1 MKTRLFIIIFAAAL
15 GCLTLRAQSEGDAY
29 LAKYQ
34 RQIRN
39 VGAAGVGVQT
49 IVDNW
54 IAACPDDARA
64 YEARF
69 SYCFEKSRSTEIQQK
84 DRERYLGQKPVLT
97 LKDSTL
103 RDVNYFEED
112 VFTDSLF
119 ASCLTAIDKAISL
132 KPLELRYHFDKI
144 TAMLSYEKE
153 SPDLSYSLVNSL
165 IDSFVKNKGADW
177 TLDLQALPEDKDEVF
192 CQCIGEFCYTFFQV
206 GSPLSYR
213 YFLALSE
220 KMNKLYP
227 KNTVFLDNIGSYWQV
242 AGKNDKKALKY
253 YKKALKID
261 PQDYA
266 ALNNIRIINRR
277 KASSSTRP

>member
-1 MKTRLFIIIFAAAL
+1 MKTRLIIIFFAAL
-15 GCLTLRAQSEGDAY
+15 SCAMLLAQSAGDDF

-34 RQIRN
+34 RQVRN
-39 VGAAGVGVQT
+39 AGVAGVGVQT

-69 SYCFEKSRSTEIQQK
+69 SYCFAKSRSTEIQPK
-84 DRERYLGQKPVLT
+84 NSERYLGQKPVLT
-97 LKDSTL
+97 LKDSTG
-103 RDVNYFEED
+103 RDVNYFQED
-112 VFTDSLF
+112 VFVDSLF
-119 ASCLTAIDKAISL
+119 ASCLTSIDKALSL
-132 KPLELRYHFDKI
+132 QPLELRYHFDKI
-144 TAMLSYEKE
+144 TAMLSYEKDC
-153 SPDLSYSLVNSL
+153 PDLSYELVNEL

-177 TLDLQALPEDKDEVF
+177 TLDNEALPEDRDEVF

-206 GSPLSYR
+206 GSPSSYR

-227 KNTVFLDNIGSYWQV
+227 KNPVFLDNIGSYWQV
-242 AGKNDKKALKY
+242 AEKNDKKALKY
-253 YKKALKID
+253 YKKALKLD

-266 ALNNIRIINRR
+266 ALNNIRLINRR
-277 KASSSTRP
+277 KAASTRP

>member
-1 MKTRLFIIIFAAAL
+1 MKTRLIIIFFAAL
-15 GCLTLRAQSEGDAY
+15 SCAMLLAQSAGDDF

-34 RQIRN
+34 RQVRN
-39 VGAAGVGVQT
+39 AGVAGVGVQT

-69 SYCFEKSRSTEIQQK
+69 SYCFAKSRSTEIQPK
-84 DRERYLGQKPVLT
+84 NSERYLGQKPVLT
-97 LKDSTL
+97 LKDSTG
-103 RDVNYFEED
+103 RDVNYFQED
-112 VFTDSLF
+112 VFVDSLF
-119 ASCLTAIDKAISL
+119 ASCLTSIDKALSL
-132 KPLELRYHFDKI
+132 QPLELRYHFDKI
-144 TAMLSYEKE
+144 TAMLSYEKDC
-153 SPDLSYSLVNSL
+153 PDLSYDLVNSL

-177 TLDLQALPEDKDEVF
+177 TLDNEALPEDRDEVF

-206 GSPLSYR
+206 GSPSSYR

-227 KNTVFLDNIGSYWQV
+227 KNPVFLDNIGSYWQV
-242 AGKNDKKALKY
+242 AEKNDKKALKY
-253 YKKALKID
+253 YKKALKLD

-266 ALNNIRIINRR
+266 ALNNIRLINRR
-277 KASSSTRP
+277 KAASTRP

>member
-1 MKTRLFIIIFAAAL
+1 MKTRLIITFFAALSCAML
-15 GCLTLRAQSEGDAY
+15 LAQSAGDDY

-34 RQIRN
+34 RQVRN
-39 VGAAGVGVQT
+39 AGVAGVGVQT

-69 SYCFEKSRSTEIQQK
+69 SYCFAKSRSTEIQPK
-84 DRERYLGQKPVLT
+84 NSERYLGQKPVLT
-97 LKDSTL
+97 LKDSTG
-103 RDVNYFEED
+103 RDVNYFQED
-112 VFTDSLF
+112 VFVDSLF
-119 ASCLTAIDKAISL
+119 ASCLTAIDKALSL

-144 TAMLSYEKE
+144 TAMLSYEKDC
-153 SPDLSYSLVNSL
+153 PDLSYELVNSL

-177 TLDLQALPEDKDEVF
+177 TLDNEALPEDRDEVF

-206 GSPLSYR
+206 GSPSSYR

-227 KNTVFLDNIGSYWQV
+227 KNPVFLDNIGSYWQV
-242 AGKNDKKALKY
+242 AEKNDKKALKY
-253 YKKALKID
+253 YKKALKLD

-266 ALNNIRIINRR
+266 ALNNIRLINRR
-277 KASSSTRP
+277 KADSTRP

>member
-1 MKTRLFIIIFAAAL
+1 MKTRLIITFFAALSCAML
-15 GCLTLRAQSEGDAY
+15 LAQSAGDDF

-34 RQIRN
+34 RQVRN
-39 VGAAGVGVQT
+39 AGVAGVGVQT

-69 SYCFEKSRSTEIQQK
+69 NYCFAKSRSTEIQPK
-84 DRERYLGQKPVLT
+84 NSERYLGQKPVLT
-97 LKDSTL
+97 LKDSTG
-103 RDVNYFEED
+103 RDVNYFQED
-112 VFTDSLF
+112 VFVDSLF
-119 ASCLTAIDKAISL
+119 ASCLTSIDKALSL
-132 KPLELRYHFDKI
+132 QPLELRYHFDKI
-144 TAMLSYEKE
+144 TAMLSYEKDC
-153 SPDLSYSLVNSL
+153 PDLSYELVNEL

-177 TLDLQALPEDKDEVF
+177 TLDNEALPEDRDEVF

-206 GSPLSYR
+206 GSPSSYR

-227 KNTVFLDNIGSYWQV
+227 KNPVFLDNIGSYWQV
-242 AGKNDKKALKY
+242 AEKNDKKALKY
-253 YKKALKID
+253 YKKALKLD

-266 ALNNIRIINRR
+266 ALNNIRLINRR
-277 KASSSTRP
+277 KAASTRP

>member
-1 MKTRLFIIIFAAAL
+1 MKTRLIITFFAALSCAML
-15 GCLTLRAQSEGDAY
+15 LAQSVEDDY

-34 RQIRN
+34 RQVRN
-39 VGAAGVGVQT
+39 AGVAGVGVQT

-69 SYCFEKSRSTEIQQK
+69 SYCFAKSRSTEIQPK
-84 DRERYLGQKPVLT
+84 NSERYLGQKPVLT
-97 LKDSTL
+97 LKDSTG
-103 RDVNYFEED
+103 RDVNYFQED
-112 VFTDSLF
+112 VFVDSLF
-119 ASCLTAIDKAISL
+119 ASCLTAIDKALSL
-132 KPLELRYHFDKI
+132 KPLDLRYHFDKI
-144 TAMLSYEKE
+144 TAMLSYEKDC
-153 SPDLSYSLVNSL
+153 PDLSYNLVNEL

-177 TLDLQALPEDKDEVF
+177 TLDNEALPEDRDEVF

-206 GSPLSYR
+206 GSPSSYR

-227 KNTVFLDNIGSYWQV
+227 KNPVFLDNIGSYWQV
-242 AGKNDKKALKY
+242 AEKNDKKALKY
-253 YKKALKID
+253 YKKALKLD

-266 ALNNIRIINRR
+266 ALNNIRLINRR
-277 KASSSTRP
+277 KAASTRP

>member
-1 MKTRLFIIIFAAAL
+1 MKTRLIITFFAALSCAML
-15 GCLTLRAQSEGDAY
+15 LAQSAGDDY

-39 VGAAGVGVQT
+39 AGVAGVGVQT

-69 SYCFEKSRSTEIQQK
+69 NYCFAKSRSTEIQPK
-84 DRERYLGQKPVLT
+84 NSERYLGQKPVLT
-97 LKDSTL
+97 LKDSTG
-103 RDVNYFEED
+103 RDVNYFQED
-112 VFTDSLF
+112 VFVDSLF
-119 ASCLTAIDKAISL
+119 ASCLTSIDKALSL
-132 KPLELRYHFDKI
+132 QPLELRYHFDKI
-144 TAMLSYEKE
+144 TAMLSYEKDC
-153 SPDLSYSLVNSL
+153 PDLSYELVNSL

-177 TLDLQALPEDKDEVF
+177 TLDNEALPEDRDEVF

-206 GSPLSYR
+206 GSPSSYR

-220 KMNKLYP
+220 KMNKFYP
-227 KNTVFLDNIGSYWQV
+227 KNPVFLDNIGSYWQV
-242 AGKNDKKALKY
+242 AEKNDKKALKY
-253 YKKALKID
+253 YKKALKLD

-266 ALNNIRIINRR
+266 ALNNIRLINRR
-277 KASSSTRP
+277 KAASTRP

>member
-1 MKTRLFIIIFAAAL
+1 MKTRLIITFFAALSCAML
-15 GCLTLRAQSEGDAY
+15 LAQSVGDDY

-34 RQIRN
+34 RQVRN
-39 VGAAGVGVQT
+39 AGVAGVGVQT

-69 SYCFEKSRSTEIQQK
+69 SYCFAKSRSTEIQPK
-84 DRERYLGQKPVLT
+84 NSERYLGQKPVLT
-97 LKDSTL
+97 LKDSTG
-103 RDVNYFEED
+103 RDVNYFQED
-112 VFTDSLF
+112 VFVDSLF
-119 ASCLTAIDKAISL
+119 ASCLTAIDKALSL

-144 TAMLSYEKE
+144 TAMLSYEKDC
-153 SPDLSYSLVNSL
+153 PDLSYNLVNEL

-177 TLDLQALPEDKDEVF
+177 TLDNEALPEDRDEVF

-206 GSPLSYR
+206 GSPSAYR

-227 KNTVFLDNIGSYWQV
+227 KNPVFLDNIGSYWQV
-242 AGKNDKKALKY
+242 AEKNDKKALKY
-253 YKKALKID
+253 YKKALKLD

-266 ALNNIRIINRR
+266 ALNNIRLINRR
-277 KASSSTRP
+277 KAASTRP

>member
-1 MKTRLFIIIFAAAL
+1 MKTRLIITFFAALSCAML
-15 GCLTLRAQSEGDAY
+15 LAQSVGDDY

-39 VGAAGVGVQT
+39 AGVAGVGVQT

-69 SYCFEKSRSTEIQQK
+69 NYCFAKSRSTESQPK
-84 DRERYLGQKPVLT
+84 NSERYLGQKPVLT
-97 LKDSTL
+97 LKDSTG
-103 RDVNYFEED
+103 RDVNYFQED
-112 VFTDSLF
+112 VFVDSLF
-119 ASCLTAIDKAISL
+119 ASCLTSIDKALSL
-132 KPLELRYHFDKI
+132 QPLELRYHFDKI
-144 TAMLSYEKE
+144 TAMLSYEKDC
-153 SPDLSYSLVNSL
+153 PDLSYELVNEL

-177 TLDLQALPEDKDEVF
+177 TLDNEALPEDRDEVF

-206 GSPLSYR
+206 GSPSSYR

-227 KNTVFLDNIGSYWQV
+227 KNPVFLDNIGSYWQV
-242 AGKNDKKALKY
+242 AEKNDKKALKY
-253 YKKALKID
+253 YKKALKLD

-266 ALNNIRIINRR
+266 ALNNIRLINRR
-277 KASSSTRP
+277 KAASTRP

>member
-1 MKTRLFIIIFAAAL
+1 MKTRLIITFFAALSCAML
-15 GCLTLRAQSEGDAY
+15 LAQSAGDDY

-39 VGAAGVGVQT
+39 AGVAGVGVQT

-69 SYCFEKSRSTEIQQK
+69 NYCFAKSRSTEIQPK
-84 DRERYLGQKPVLT
+84 NSERYLGQKPVLT
-97 LKDSTL
+97 LKDSTG
-103 RDVNYFEED
+103 RDVNYFQED
-112 VFTDSLF
+112 VFVDSLF
-119 ASCLTAIDKAISL
+119 ASCLTSIDKALSL
-132 KPLELRYHFDKI
+132 QPLELRYHFDKI
-144 TAMLSYEKE
+144 TAMLSYEKDC
-153 SPDLSYSLVNSL
+153 PDLSYELVNSL

-177 TLDLQALPEDKDEVF
+177 TLDNEALPEDRDEVF

-206 GSPLSYR
+206 GSPSSYR

-227 KNTVFLDNIGSYWQV
+227 KNPVFLDNIGSYWQV
-242 AGKNDKKALKY
+242 AEKNDKKALKY
-253 YKKALKID
+253 YKKALKLD

-266 ALNNIRIINRR
+266 ALNNIRLINRR
-277 KASSSTRP
+277 KAASTRP

>member
-1 MKTRLFIIIFAAAL
+1 MKTRLIITFFAALSCAML
-15 GCLTLRAQSEGDAY
+15 LAQSVGDDY

-34 RQIRN
+34 RQVRN
-39 VGAAGVGVQT
+39 AGVAGVGVQT

-69 SYCFEKSRSTEIQQK
+69 SYCFAKSRSTEIQPK
-84 DRERYLGQKPVLT
+84 NSERYLGQKPVLT
-97 LKDSTL
+97 LKDSTG
-103 RDVNYFEED
+103 RDVNYFQED
-112 VFTDSLF
+112 VFVDSLF
-119 ASCLTAIDKAISL
+119 ASCLTAIDKALSL

-144 TAMLSYEKE
+144 TAMLSYEKDC
-153 SPDLSYSLVNSL
+153 PDLSYNLVNEL

-177 TLDLQALPEDKDEVF
+177 TFDNEALPEDRDEFF

-206 GSPLSYR
+206 GSPSSYR

-227 KNTVFLDNIGSYWQV
+227 KNPVFLDNIGSYWQV
-242 AGKNDKKALKY
+242 AEKNDKKALKY
-253 YKKALKID
+253 YKKALKLD

-266 ALNNIRIINRR
+266 ALNNIRLINRR
-277 KASSSTRP
+277 KAASTRP

>member
-1 MKTRLFIIIFAAAL
+1 MKTRLIITFFAALSCAML
-15 GCLTLRAQSEGDAY
+15 LAQSVGDDY

-39 VGAAGVGVQT
+39 AGVAGVGVQT

-69 SYCFEKSRSTEIQQK
+69 NYCFAKSRSTEIQPK
-84 DRERYLGQKPVLT
+84 NSERYLGQKPVLT
-97 LKDSTL
+97 LKDSTG
-103 RDVNYFEED
+103 RDVNYFQED
-112 VFTDSLF
+112 VFVDSLF
-119 ASCLTAIDKAISL
+119 ASCLTSIDKALSL

-144 TAMLSYEKE
+144 TAMLSYEKDC
-153 SPDLSYSLVNSL
+153 PDLSYDLVNSL

-177 TLDLQALPEDKDEVF
+177 TLDNEALPEDRDEVF

-206 GSPLSYR
+206 GSPSSYR

-220 KMNKLYP
+220 KMNKFYP
-227 KNTVFLDNIGSYWQV
+227 KNPVFLDNIGSYWQV
-242 AGKNDKKALKY
+242 AEKNDKKALKY
-253 YKKALKID
+253 YKKALKLD

-266 ALNNIRIINRR
+266 ALNNIRLINRR
-277 KASSSTRP
+277 KAASTRP

>member
-1 MKTRLFIIIFAAAL
+1 MKTRLIITFFAALSCAML
-15 GCLTLRAQSEGDAY
+15 LAQSVGDDY

-34 RQIRN
+34 RQVRN
-39 VGAAGVGVQT
+39 AGVAGVGVQT

-69 SYCFEKSRSTEIQQK
+69 NYCFAKSRSTEIQPK
-84 DRERYLGQKPVLT
+84 NSERYLGQKPVLT
-97 LKDSTL
+97 LKDSTG
-103 RDVNYFEED
+103 RDVNYFQED
-112 VFTDSLF
+112 VFVDSLF
-119 ASCLTAIDKAISL
+119 ASCLTAIDKALSL

-144 TAMLSYEKE
+144 TAMLSYEKDC
-153 SPDLSYSLVNSL
+153 PDLSYNLVNEL

-177 TLDLQALPEDKDEVF
+177 TLDNEALPEDRDEVF
-192 CQCIGEFCYTFFQV
+192 CQCIGEFCYTFFQI
-206 GSPLSYR
+206 GSPSSYR

-227 KNTVFLDNIGSYWQV
+227 KNPVFLDNIGSYWQV
-242 AGKNDKKALKY
+242 AEKNDKKALKY
-253 YKKALKID
+253 YKKALKLD

-266 ALNNIRIINRR
+266 ALNNIRLINRR
-277 KASSSTRP
+277 KAASTRP

>member
-1 MKTRLFIIIFAAAL
+1 MKTRLIIIFFAAL
-15 GCLTLRAQSEGDAY
+15 SCAMLLAQSVGDDY

-34 RQIRN
+34 RQVRN
-39 VGAAGVGVQT
+39 AGVAGVGVQT

-69 SYCFEKSRSTEIQQK
+69 NYCFAKSRSTEIQPK
-84 DRERYLGQKPVLT
+84 NSERYLGQKPVLT
-97 LKDSTL
+97 LKDSTG
-103 RDVNYFEED
+103 RDVNYFQED
-112 VFTDSLF
+112 VFVDSLF
-119 ASCLTAIDKAISL
+119 ASCLTSIDKALSL

-144 TAMLSYEKE
+144 TAMLSYEKDC
-153 SPDLSYSLVNSL
+153 PDLSYDLVNSL

-177 TLDLQALPEDKDEVF
+177 TLDNEALPEDRDEVF

-206 GSPLSYR
+206 GSPSSYR

-227 KNTVFLDNIGSYWQV
+227 KNPVFLDNIGSYWQV
-242 AGKNDKKALKY
+242 AEKNDKKALKY
-253 YKKALKID
+253 YKKALKLD

-266 ALNNIRIINRR
+266 ALNNIRLINRR
-277 KASSSTRP
+277 KAASTRP

>member
-1 MKTRLFIIIFAAAL
+1 MKTRLIITFFAALSCAML
-15 GCLTLRAQSEGDAY
+15 LAQSVGDDY

-39 VGAAGVGVQT
+39 AGVAGVGVQT

-69 SYCFEKSRSTEIQQK
+69 SYCFAKSRSTEIQPK
-84 DRERYLGQKPVLT
+84 NSERYLGQKPVLT
-97 LKDSTL
+97 LKDSTG
-103 RDVNYFEED
+103 RDVNYFQED
-112 VFTDSLF
+112 VFVDSLF
-119 ASCLTAIDKAISL
+119 ASCLTAIDKALSL

-144 TAMLSYEKE
+144 TAMLSYEKDC
-153 SPDLSYSLVNSL
+153 PDLSYNLVNEL

-177 TLDLQALPEDKDEVF
+177 TLDNEALPEDRDEVF
-192 CQCIGEFCYTFFQV
+192 CQCIGEFCYTFFQI
-206 GSPLSYR
+206 GSPSSYR

-227 KNTVFLDNIGSYWQV
+227 KNPVFLDNIGSYWQV
-242 AGKNDKKALKY
+242 AEKNDKKALKY
-253 YKKALKID
+253 YKKALKLD

-266 ALNNIRIINRR
+266 ALNNIRLINRR
-277 KASSSTRP
+277 KAASTRP

>member
-1 MKTRLFIIIFAAAL
+1 MKTRLIITFFAALSCAML
-15 GCLTLRAQSEGDAY
+15 LAQSVGDDY

-39 VGAAGVGVQT
+39 AGVAGVGVQT

-69 SYCFEKSRSTEIQQK
+69 NYCFAKSRSTEIQPK
-84 DRERYLGQKPVLT
+84 NSERYLGQKPVLT
-97 LKDSTL
+97 LKDSTG
-103 RDVNYFEED
+103 RDVNYFQED
-112 VFTDSLF
+112 VFVDSLF
-119 ASCLTAIDKAISL
+119 ASCLTSIDKALSL
-132 KPLELRYHFDKI
+132 QPLELRYHFDKI
-144 TAMLSYEKE
+144 TAMLSYEKDC
-153 SPDLSYSLVNSL
+153 PDLSYELVNEL

-177 TLDLQALPEDKDEVF
+177 TLDNEALPEDRDEVF

-206 GSPLSYR
+206 GSPSSYR

-227 KNTVFLDNIGSYWQV
+227 KNPVFLDNIGSYWQV
-242 AGKNDKKALKY
+242 AEKNDKKALKY
-253 YKKALKID
+253 YKKALKLD

-266 ALNNIRIINRR
+266 ALNNIRLINRR
-277 KASSSTRP
+277 KAASTRP

>member
-1 MKTRLFIIIFAAAL
+1 MKTRLIIIFFAAL
-15 GCLTLRAQSEGDAY
+15 SCVALLAQSAGDDY

-34 RQIRN
+34 RQVRN
-39 VGAAGVGVQT
+39 AGVAGVGVQT

-69 SYCFEKSRSTEIQQK
+69 NYCFAKSRSTEIQPK
-84 DRERYLGQKPVLT
+84 NSERYLGQKPVLT
-97 LKDSTL
+97 LKDSTG
-103 RDVNYFEED
+103 RDVNYFQED
-112 VFTDSLF
+112 VFVDSLF
-119 ASCLTAIDKAISL
+119 ASCLTSIDKALSL
-132 KPLELRYHFDKI
+132 QPLELRYHFDKI
-144 TAMLSYEKE
+144 TAMLSYEKDC
-153 SPDLSYSLVNSL
+153 PDLSYDLVNSL

-177 TLDLQALPEDKDEVF
+177 TLDNEALPEDRDEVF

-206 GSPLSYR
+206 GSPSSYR

-227 KNTVFLDNIGSYWQV
+227 KNPVFLDNIGSYWQV
-242 AGKNDKKALKY
+242 AEKNDKKALKY
-253 YKKALKID
+253 YKKALKLD

-266 ALNNIRIINRR
+266 ALNNIRLINRR
-277 KASSSTRP
+277 KAASTRP

>member
-1 MKTRLFIIIFAAAL
+1 MKTRLIITFFAALSCAML
-15 GCLTLRAQSEGDAY
+15 LAQSVGDDY

-39 VGAAGVGVQT
+39 AGVAGVGVQT

-69 SYCFEKSRSTEIQQK
+69 NYCFAKSRSTEIQPK
-84 DRERYLGQKPVLT
+84 NSERYLGQKPVLT
-97 LKDSTL
+97 LKDSTG
-103 RDVNYFEED
+103 RDVNYFQED
-112 VFTDSLF
+112 VFVDSLF
-119 ASCLTAIDKAISL
+119 ASCLTSIDKALSL

-144 TAMLSYEKE
+144 TAMLSYEKDC
-153 SPDLSYSLVNSL
+153 PDLSYELVNEL

-177 TLDLQALPEDKDEVF
+177 TLDNEALPEDRDEVF

-206 GSPLSYR
+206 GSPSSYR

-227 KNTVFLDNIGSYWQV
+227 KNPVFLDNIGSYWQV
-242 AGKNDKKALKY
+242 AEKNDKKALKY
-253 YKKALKID
+253 YKKALKLD

-266 ALNNIRIINRR
+266 ALNNIRLINRR
-277 KASSSTRP
+277 KAASTRP

>member
-1 MKTRLFIIIFAAAL
+1 MKTRLIITFFAALSCAML
-15 GCLTLRAQSEGDAY
+15 LAQSAGDDY

-34 RQIRN
+34 RQVRN
-39 VGAAGVGVQT
+39 AGIAGVGVQT

-69 SYCFEKSRSTEIQQK
+69 NYYFAKSRSTEIQPK
-84 DRERYLGQKPVLT
+84 NSERYLGQKPVLT
-97 LKDSTL
+97 LKDSTG
-103 RDVNYFEED
+103 RDVNYFQED
-112 VFTDSLF
+112 VFVDSLF
-119 ASCLTAIDKAISL
+119 ASCLTSIDKALSL
-132 KPLELRYHFDKI
+132 QPLELRYHFDKI
-144 TAMLSYEKE
+144 TAMLSYEKD
-153 SPDLSYSLVNSL
+153 SPDLSYELVNEL

-177 TLDLQALPEDKDEVF
+177 TLDNEALPEDRDEVF

-206 GSPLSYR
+206 GSPSSYR

-227 KNTVFLDNIGSYWQV
+227 KNPVFLDNIGSYWQV
-242 AGKNDKKALKY
+242 AEKNDKKALKY
-253 YKKALKID
+253 YKKALKLD

-266 ALNNIRIINRR
+266 ALNNIRLINRR
-277 KASSSTRP
+277 KAASTRP

>member
-1 MKTRLFIIIFAAAL
+1 MKTRLIITFFAAFSCAML
-15 GCLTLRAQSEGDAY
+15 LAQSAGDDF

-34 RQIRN
+34 RQVRN
-39 VGAAGVGVQT
+39 AGVAGVGVQT

-69 SYCFEKSRSTEIQQK
+69 SYCFAKSRSTEIQPK
-84 DRERYLGQKPVLT
+84 NSERYLGQKPVLT
-97 LKDSTL
+97 LKASTG
-103 RDVNYFEED
+103 RDVNYFQED
-112 VFTDSLF
+112 VFVDSLF
-119 ASCLTAIDKAISL
+119 ASCLTSIDKALSL
-132 KPLELRYHFDKI
+132 QPLELRYHFDKI
-144 TAMLSYEKE
+144 TAMLSYEKDC
-153 SPDLSYSLVNSL
+153 PDLSYDLVNSL

-177 TLDLQALPEDKDEVF
+177 TLDNEALPEDRDEVF

-206 GSPLSYR
+206 GSPSSYR

-227 KNTVFLDNIGSYWQV
+227 KNPVFLDNIGSYWQV
-242 AGKNDKKALKY
+242 AEKNDKKALKY
-253 YKKALKID
+253 YKKALKLD

-266 ALNNIRIINRR
+266 ALNNIRLINRR
-277 KASSSTRP
+277 KAASTRP

>member
-1 MKTRLFIIIFAAAL
+1 MKTRLIIIFFAAL
-15 GCLTLRAQSEGDAY
+15 SCAMLLAQSAGDDY

-39 VGAAGVGVQT
+39 AGVAGVGVQT

-69 SYCFEKSRSTEIQQK
+69 SYCFAKSRSTEIQPK
-84 DRERYLGQKPVLT
+84 NSERYLGQKPVLT
-97 LKDSTL
+97 LKDSTG
-103 RDVNYFEED
+103 RDVNYFQED
-112 VFTDSLF
+112 VFVDSLF
-119 ASCLTAIDKAISL
+119 ASCLTSIDKALSL
-132 KPLELRYHFDKI
+132 QPLELRYHFDKI
-144 TAMLSYEKE
+144 TAMLSYEKDC
-153 SPDLSYSLVNSL
+153 PDLSYELVNEL

-177 TLDLQALPEDKDEVF
+177 TLDNEALPEDRDEVF

-206 GSPLSYR
+206 GSPSSYR

-227 KNTVFLDNIGSYWQV
+227 KNPVFLDNIGSYWEV
-242 AGKNDKKALKY
+242 AEKNDKKALKY
-253 YKKALKID
+253 YKKALKLD

-266 ALNNIRIINRR
+266 ALNNIRLINRR
-277 KASSSTRP
+277 KAASTRP

>member
-1 MKTRLFIIIFAAAL
+1 MKTRLIITFFAALSCAMFL
-15 GCLTLRAQSEGDAY
+15 AQSVGDDY

-39 VGAAGVGVQT
+39 AGVAGVGVQT

-69 SYCFEKSRSTEIQQK
+69 SYCFAKSRSTEIQPK
-84 DRERYLGQKPVLT
+84 NSERYLGQKPVLT
-97 LKDSTL
+97 LKDSTG
-103 RDVNYFEED
+103 RDVNYFQED
-112 VFTDSLF
+112 VFVDSLF
-119 ASCLTAIDKAISL
+119 ASCLTAIDKALSL

-144 TAMLSYEKE
+144 TAMLSYEKDC
-153 SPDLSYSLVNSL
+153 PDLSYNLVNEL

-177 TLDLQALPEDKDEVF
+177 TLDNEALPEDRDEVF

-206 GSPLSYR
+206 GSPSSYR

-227 KNTVFLDNIGSYWQV
+227 KNPVFLDNIGSYWQV
-242 AGKNDKKALKY
+242 AEKNDKKALKY
-253 YKKALKID
+253 YKKALKLD

-266 ALNNIRIINRR
+266 ALNNIRLINRR
-277 KASSSTRP
+277 KAASTRP

>member
-1 MKTRLFIIIFAAAL
+1 MKTRLIITFFAALSCAML
-15 GCLTLRAQSEGDAY
+15 LAQSVGDDY

-39 VGAAGVGVQT
+39 AGVAGVGVQT

-69 SYCFEKSRSTEIQQK
+69 NYCFAKSRSTEIQPK
-84 DRERYLGQKPVLT
+84 NSERYLGQKPVLT
-97 LKDSTL
+97 LKDSTG
-103 RDVNYFEED
+103 RDVNYFQED
-112 VFTDSLF
+112 VFVDSLF
-119 ASCLTAIDKAISL
+119 ASCLTAIDKALSL
-132 KPLELRYHFDKI
+132 QPLELRYHFDKI
-144 TAMLSYEKE
+144 TAMLSYEKDC
-153 SPDLSYSLVNSL
+153 PDLSYELVNSL

-177 TLDLQALPEDKDEVF
+177 TLDNEALPEDRDEVF

-206 GSPLSYR
+206 GSPSSYR

-227 KNTVFLDNIGSYWQV
+227 KNPVFLDNIGSYWQV
-242 AGKNDKKALKY
+242 AEKNDKKALKY
-253 YKKALKID
+253 YKKALKLD

-266 ALNNIRIINRR
+266 ALNNIRLINRR
-277 KASSSTRP
+277 KAASTRP

>member
-1 MKTRLFIIIFAAAL
+1 MKTRLIITFFAALSCAML
-15 GCLTLRAQSEGDAY
+15 LAQSVGDDY

-34 RQIRN
+34 RQVRN
-39 VGAAGVGVQT
+39 AGVAGVGVQT

-69 SYCFEKSRSTEIQQK
+69 SYCFAKSRSTEIQPK
-84 DRERYLGQKPVLT
+84 NSERYLGQKPVLT
-97 LKDSTL
+97 LKDSTG
-103 RDVNYFEED
+103 RDVNYFQED
-112 VFTDSLF
+112 VFVDSLF
-119 ASCLTAIDKAISL
+119 ASCLTAIDKALSL

-144 TAMLSYEKE
+144 TAMLSYEKDC
-153 SPDLSYSLVNSL
+153 PDLSYNLVNEL

-177 TLDLQALPEDKDEVF
+177 TLDNEALPEDRDEVF

-206 GSPLSYR
+206 GSPSSYR

-227 KNTVFLDNIGSYWQV
+227 KNPVFLDNIGSYWQV
-242 AGKNDKKALKY
+242 AEKNDKKALKY
-253 YKKALKID
+253 YKKALKLD

-266 ALNNIRIINRR
+266 ALNNIRLINRR
-277 KASSSTRP
+277 KAASTRP

>member
-1 MKTRLFIIIFAAAL
+1 MKTRLIITFFAALSCAML
-15 GCLTLRAQSEGDAY
+15 LAQSVGDDY

-34 RQIRN
+34 RQVRN
-39 VGAAGVGVQT
+39 AGVAGVGVQT

-69 SYCFEKSRSTEIQQK
+69 SYCFAKSRSTEIQPK
-84 DRERYLGQKPVLT
+84 NSERYLGQKPVLT
-97 LKDSTL
+97 LKDSTG
-103 RDVNYFEED
+103 RDVNYFQED
-112 VFTDSLF
+112 VFVDSLF
-119 ASCLTAIDKAISL
+119 ASCLTAIDKALSL

-144 TAMLSYEKE
+144 TAMLSYEKDC
-153 SPDLSYSLVNSL
+153 PDLSYELVNSL

-177 TLDLQALPEDKDEVF
+177 TLDNEALPEDRDEVF

-206 GSPLSYR
+206 GSPSSYR

-227 KNTVFLDNIGSYWQV
+227 KNPVFLDNIGSYWQV
-242 AGKNDKKALKY
+242 AEKNDKKALKY
-253 YKKALKID
+253 YKKALKLD

-266 ALNNIRIINRR
+266 ALNNIRLINRR
-277 KASSSTRP
+277 KAASTRP

>member
-1 MKTRLFIIIFAAAL
+1 MKTRLIIIFFAAL
-15 GCLTLRAQSEGDAY
+15 SCAMLLAQSVGDDY

-39 VGAAGVGVQT
+39 AGVAGVGVQT

-69 SYCFEKSRSTEIQQK
+69 SYCFAKSRSTEIQPK
-84 DRERYLGQKPVLT
+84 NSERYLGQKPVLT
-97 LKDSTL
+97 LKDSTG
-103 RDVNYFEED
+103 RDVNYFQED
-112 VFTDSLF
+112 VFVDSLF
-119 ASCLTAIDKAISL
+119 ASCLTSIDKALSL

-144 TAMLSYEKE
+144 TAMLSYEKDC
-153 SPDLSYSLVNSL
+153 PDLSYDLVNSL

-177 TLDLQALPEDKDEVF
+177 TLDNEALPEDRDEVF

-206 GSPLSYR
+206 GSPSSYR

-227 KNTVFLDNIGSYWQV
+227 KNPVFLDNIGSYWQV
-242 AGKNDKKALKY
+242 AEKNDKKALKY
-253 YKKALKID
+253 YKKALKLD

-266 ALNNIRIINRR
+266 ALNNIRLINRR
-277 KASSSTRP
+277 KAASTRP

>member
-1 MKTRLFIIIFAAAL
+1 MKTRLIITFFAALSCAML
-15 GCLTLRAQSEGDAY
+15 LAQSVGDDY

-34 RQIRN
+34 RQVRN
-39 VGAAGVGVQT
+39 AGVAGVGVQT

-69 SYCFEKSRSTEIQQK
+69 NYCFAKSRSTEIQPK
-84 DRERYLGQKPVLT
+84 NSERYLGQKPVLT
-97 LKDSTL
+97 LKDSTG
-103 RDVNYFEED
+103 RDVNYFQED
-112 VFTDSLF
+112 VFVDSLF
-119 ASCLTAIDKAISL
+119 ASCLTSIDKALSL
-132 KPLELRYHFDKI
+132 QPLELRYHFDKI
-144 TAMLSYEKE
+144 TAMLSYEKDC
-153 SPDLSYSLVNSL
+153 PDLSYELVNEL

-177 TLDLQALPEDKDEVF
+177 TLDNEALPEDRDEVF

-206 GSPLSYR
+206 GSPSSYR

-227 KNTVFLDNIGSYWQV
+227 KNPVFLDNIGSYWQV
-242 AGKNDKKALKY
+242 AEKNDKKALKY
-253 YKKALKID
+253 YKKALKLD

-266 ALNNIRIINRR
+266 ALNNIRLINRR
-277 KASSSTRP
+277 KAASTRP

>member
-1 MKTRLFIIIFAAAL
+1 MKTRLIIIFFAAL
-15 GCLTLRAQSEGDAY
+15 SCAMLLAQSAGDDY

-34 RQIRN
+34 RQVRN
-39 VGAAGVGVQT
+39 AGVAGVGVQT

-69 SYCFEKSRSTEIQQK
+69 NYCFAKSRSTEIQPK
-84 DRERYLGQKPVLT
+84 NSERYLGQKPVLT
-97 LKDSTL
+97 LKDSTG
-103 RDVNYFEED
+103 RDVNYFQED
-112 VFTDSLF
+112 VFVDSLF
-119 ASCLTAIDKAISL
+119 ASCLTSIDKALSL
-132 KPLELRYHFDKI
+132 QPLELRYHFDKI
-144 TAMLSYEKE
+144 TAMLSYEKDC
-153 SPDLSYSLVNSL
+153 PDLSYELVNSL

-177 TLDLQALPEDKDEVF
+177 TLDNEALPEDRDEVF

-206 GSPLSYR
+206 GSPSSYR

-227 KNTVFLDNIGSYWQV
+227 KNPVFLDNIGSYWQV
-242 AGKNDKKALKY
+242 AEKNDKKALKY
-253 YKKALKID
+253 YKKALKLD

-266 ALNNIRIINRR
+266 ALNNIRLINRR
-277 KASSSTRP
+277 KAASTRP

>member
-1 MKTRLFIIIFAAAL
+1 MKTRLIITFFAALSCAML
-15 GCLTLRAQSEGDAY
+15 LAQSVGDDY

-34 RQIRN
+34 RQVRN
-39 VGAAGVGVQT
+39 AGVAGVGVQT

-69 SYCFEKSRSTEIQQK
+69 SYCFAKSRSTEIQPK
-84 DRERYLGQKPVLT
+84 NSERYLGQKPVLT
-97 LKDSTL
+97 LKDSTG
-103 RDVNYFEED
+103 RDVNYFQED
-112 VFTDSLF
+112 VFVDSLF
-119 ASCLTAIDKAISL
+119 ASCLTAIDKALSL

-144 TAMLSYEKE
+144 TAMLSYEKDC
-153 SPDLSYSLVNSL
+153 PDLSYELVNSL

-177 TLDLQALPEDKDEVF
+177 TLDNEALPEDRDEVF
-192 CQCIGEFCYTFFQV
+192 CQCIGEFCYTFFQI
-206 GSPLSYR
+206 GSPSSYR

-227 KNTVFLDNIGSYWQV
+227 KNPVFLDNIGSYWQV
-242 AGKNDKKALKY
+242 AEKNDKKALKY
-253 YKKALKID
+253 YKKALKLD

-266 ALNNIRIINRR
+266 ALNNIRLINRR
-277 KASSSTRP
+277 KAASTRP

>member
-1 MKTRLFIIIFAAAL
+1 MKTRLIITFFAALSCAML
-15 GCLTLRAQSEGDAY
+15 LAQSAGDDY

-39 VGAAGVGVQT
+39 AGVAGVGVQT

-69 SYCFEKSRSTEIQQK
+69 NYCFAKSRSTEIQPK
-84 DRERYLGQKPVLT
+84 NSERYLGQKPVLT
-97 LKDSTL
+97 LKDSTG
-103 RDVNYFEED
+103 RDVNYFQED
-112 VFTDSLF
+112 VFVDSLF
-119 ASCLTAIDKAISL
+119 ASCLTSIDKALSL

-144 TAMLSYEKE
+144 TAMLSYEKDC
-153 SPDLSYSLVNSL
+153 PDLSYELVNEL

-177 TLDLQALPEDKDEVF
+177 TLDNEALPEDRDEVF

-206 GSPLSYR
+206 GSPSSYR

-227 KNTVFLDNIGSYWQV
+227 KNPVFLDNIGSYWQV
-242 AGKNDKKALKY
+242 AEKNDKKALKY
-253 YKKALKID
+253 YKKALKLD

-266 ALNNIRIINRR
+266 ALNNIRLINRR
-277 KASSSTRP
+277 KAASTRP

>member
-1 MKTRLFIIIFAAAL
+1 MKTRLIITFFAALSCAML
-15 GCLTLRAQSEGDAY
+15 LAQSVGDDY

-34 RQIRN
+34 RQVRN
-39 VGAAGVGVQT
+39 AGVAGVGVQT

-69 SYCFEKSRSTEIQQK
+69 NYCFAKSRSTEIQPK
-84 DRERYLGQKPVLT
+84 NSERYLGQKPVLT
-97 LKDSTL
+97 LKDSTG
-103 RDVNYFEED
+103 RDVNYFQED
-112 VFTDSLF
+112 VFVDSLF
-119 ASCLTAIDKAISL
+119 ASCLTAIDKALSL

-144 TAMLSYEKE
+144 TAMLSYEKDC
-153 SPDLSYSLVNSL
+153 PDLSYELVNEL

-177 TLDLQALPEDKDEVF
+177 TLDNEALPEDRDEVF
-192 CQCIGEFCYTFFQV
+192 CQCIGEFCYTFFQI
-206 GSPLSYR
+206 GSPSSYR

-227 KNTVFLDNIGSYWQV
+227 KNPVFLDNIGSYWQV
-242 AGKNDKKALKY
+242 AEKNDKKALKY
-253 YKKALKID
+253 YKKALKLD

-266 ALNNIRIINRR
+266 ALNNIRLINRR
-277 KASSSTRP
+277 KAASTRP

>member
-1 MKTRLFIIIFAAAL
+1 MKTRLIITFFAALSCAML
-15 GCLTLRAQSEGDAY
+15 LAQSAGDDY

-34 RQIRN
+34 RQVRN
-39 VGAAGVGVQT
+39 AGVAGVGVQT

-69 SYCFEKSRSTEIQQK
+69 SYCFAKSRSTEIQPK
-84 DRERYLGQKPVLT
+84 NSERYLGQKPVLT
-97 LKDSTL
+97 LKDSTG
-103 RDVNYFEED
+103 RDVNYFQED
-112 VFTDSLF
+112 VFVDSLF
-119 ASCLTAIDKAISL
+119 ASCLTAIDKALSL

-144 TAMLSYEKE
+144 TAMLSYEKDC
-153 SPDLSYSLVNSL
+153 PDLSYNLVNEL

-177 TLDLQALPEDKDEVF
+177 TLDNEALPEDRDEVF

-206 GSPLSYR
+206 GSPSSYR

-227 KNTVFLDNIGSYWQV
+227 KNPVFLDNIGSYWQV
-242 AGKNDKKALKY
+242 AEKNDKKALKY
-253 YKKALKID
+253 YKKALKLD

-266 ALNNIRIINRR
+266 ALNNIRLINRR
-277 KASSSTRP
+277 KAASTRP

>member
-1 MKTRLFIIIFAAAL
+1 MKTRLIITFFAALSCAML
-15 GCLTLRAQSEGDAY
+15 LAQSAGDDY

-39 VGAAGVGVQT
+39 AGVAGVGVQT

-69 SYCFEKSRSTEIQQK
+69 NYCFAKSRSTEIQPK
-84 DRERYLGQKPVLT
+84 NSERYLGQKPVLT
-97 LKDSTL
+97 LKDSTG
-103 RDVNYFEED
+103 RDVNYFQED
-112 VFTDSLF
+112 VFVDSLF
-119 ASCLTAIDKAISL
+119 ASCLTSIDKALSL
-132 KPLELRYHFDKI
+132 QPLELRYHFDKI
-144 TAMLSYEKE
+144 TAMLSYEKDC
-153 SPDLSYSLVNSL
+153 PDLSYDLVNSL

-177 TLDLQALPEDKDEVF
+177 TLDNEALPEDRDEVF

-206 GSPLSYR
+206 GSPSSYR

-227 KNTVFLDNIGSYWQV
+227 KNPVFLDNIGSYWQV
-242 AGKNDKKALKY
+242 AEKNDKKALKY
-253 YKKALKID
+253 YKKALKLD

-266 ALNNIRIINRR
+266 ALNNIRLINRR
-277 KASSSTRP
+277 KAASTRP

>member
-1 MKTRLFIIIFAAAL
+1 MKTRLIITFFAALSCAML
-15 GCLTLRAQSEGDAY
+15 LAQSAGDDY

-34 RQIRN
+34 RQVRN
-39 VGAAGVGVQT
+39 AGVAGVGVQT

-69 SYCFEKSRSTEIQQK
+69 SYCFAKSRSTEIQPK
-84 DRERYLGQKPVLT
+84 NSERYLGQKPVLT
-97 LKDSTL
+97 LKDSTG
-103 RDVNYFEED
+103 RDVNYFQED
-112 VFTDSLF
+112 VFVDSLF
-119 ASCLTAIDKAISL
+119 ASCLTAIDKALSL

-144 TAMLSYEKE
+144 TAMLSYEKDC
-153 SPDLSYSLVNSL
+153 PDLSYELVNSL

-177 TLDLQALPEDKDEVF
+177 TLDNEALPEDRDEVF

-206 GSPLSYR
+206 GSPSSYR

-227 KNTVFLDNIGSYWQV
+227 KNPVFLDNIGSYWQV
-242 AGKNDKKALKY
+242 AEKNDKKALKY
-253 YKKALKID
+253 YKKALKLD

-266 ALNNIRIINRR
+266 ALNNIRLINRR
-277 KASSSTRP
+277 KAASTRP

>member
-1 MKTRLFIIIFAAAL
+1 MKTRLIITFFAALSCAML
-15 GCLTLRAQSEGDAY
+15 LAQSVGDDY

-39 VGAAGVGVQT
+39 AGVAGVGVQT

-69 SYCFEKSRSTEIQQK
+69 NYCFAKSRSTEIQPK
-84 DRERYLGQKPVLT
+84 NSERYLGQKPVLT
-97 LKDSTL
+97 LKDSTG
-103 RDVNYFEED
+103 RDVNYFQED
-112 VFTDSLF
+112 VFVDSLF
-119 ASCLTAIDKAISL
+119 ASCLTSIDKALSL
-132 KPLELRYHFDKI
+132 QPLELRYHFDKI
-144 TAMLSYEKE
+144 TAMLSYEKDC
-153 SPDLSYSLVNSL
+153 PDLSYDLVNSL

-177 TLDLQALPEDKDEVF
+177 TLDNEALPEDRDEVF

-206 GSPLSYR
+206 GSPSSYR

-227 KNTVFLDNIGSYWQV
+227 KNPVFLDNIGSYWQV
-242 AGKNDKKALKY
+242 AEKNDKKALKY
-253 YKKALKID
+253 YKKALKLD

-266 ALNNIRIINRR
+266 ALNNIRLINRR
-277 KASSSTRP
+277 KAASTRP

>member
-1 MKTRLFIIIFAAAL
+1 MKTRLIITFFAALSCAML
-15 GCLTLRAQSEGDAY
+15 LAQSVGDDY

-39 VGAAGVGVQT
+39 AGVAGVGVQT

-69 SYCFEKSRSTEIQQK
+69 SYCFAKSRSTEIQPK
-84 DRERYLGQKPVLT
+84 NSERYLGQKPVLT
-97 LKDSTL
+97 LKDSTG
-103 RDVNYFEED
+103 RDVNYFQED
-112 VFTDSLF
+112 VFVDSLF
-119 ASCLTAIDKAISL
+119 ASCLTSIDKALSL
-132 KPLELRYHFDKI
+132 QPLELRYHFDKI
-144 TAMLSYEKE
+144 TAMLSYEKDC
-153 SPDLSYSLVNSL
+153 PDLSYELVNSL

-177 TLDLQALPEDKDEVF
+177 TLDNEALPEDRDEVF

-206 GSPLSYR
+206 GSPSSYR

-227 KNTVFLDNIGSYWQV
+227 KNPVFLDNIGSYWQV
-242 AGKNDKKALKY
+242 AEKNDKKALKY
-253 YKKALKID
+253 YKKALKLD

-266 ALNNIRIINRR
+266 ALNNIRLINRR
-277 KASSSTRP
+277 KAASTRP